1 MTVNYF
7 LLGLGA
13 AVFLGIFIHYLIKFI
28 KHKSL
33 YPFMPFK
40 YNFRRRRVTFA
51 KTLELLS
58 DRKAKT
64 IIETGT
70 SREGLRATRG
80 DGAGTF
86 VFGKWAMQNNA
97 KLFSVDID
105 KDAVQECKIEVEN
118 QNLEGTVTVIL
129 DDSLNFLANYEDP
142 VDFLYLD
149 SYDYSR
155 TDTAIQVASQEHHL
169 KEFQAIESKLHKNTI
184 VLVDD
189 CGLPGGGKGK
199 TVVSYMEQKGW
210 EVLIDAYQILL
221 VHQDSVKG

>member
-1 MTVNYF
+1 M
-7 LLGLGA
+7 GLGI
-13 AVFLGIFIHYLIKFI
+13 AVFLAFFIHYLIKFI

-51 KTLELLS
+51 KTLELVS
-58 DRKAKT
+58 DRNAKT

-70 SREGLRATRG
+70 SRKGLTNTKG

-86 VFGKWAMQNNA
+86 VFGKWAKENNA

-105 KDAVQECKIEVEN
+105 KDAVQECKVEIEN
-118 QNLEGTVTVIL
+118 QNLQDTVTVLL
-129 DDSLNFLANYEDP
+129 DDSLNFLTNYKDQ

-155 TDTAIQVASQEHHL
+155 TDTAIQIASQEHHL
-169 KEFQAIESKLHKNTI
+169 KEFKAIESRLHKNTI
-184 VLVDD
+184 VLIDD

-199 TVVSYMEQKGW
+199 TVVPYMEQKGW
-210 EVLIDAYQILL
+210 KVLIDAYQILL
-221 VHQDSVKG
+221 VHGDSL

>member
-1 MTVNYF
+1 MTINSF
-7 LLGLGA
+7 LIGLGA
-13 AVFLGIFIHYLIKFI
+13 AVFLGFFIHYLIKFI

-33 YPFMPFK
+33 YPFMPFN

-58 DRKAKT
+58 SRKAKT

-70 SREGLRATRG
+70 SRKGLSATRG

-97 KLFSVDID
+97 KLFSIDINEE
-105 KDAVQECKIEVEN
+105 AVNECRVEVKN
-118 QNLEGTVTVIL
+118 QNLEDTVTVSL
-129 DDSLNFLANYEDP
+129 DDSLNFLANYKDN

-155 TDTAIQVASQEHHL
+155 ADRAIQVASQEHHL
-169 KEFQAIESKLHKNTI
+169 KEFQAIESRLHKDSI
-184 VLVDD
+184 VLIDD

-199 TVVSYMEQKGW
+199 TVVAYMKQKRW

-221 VHQDSVKG
+221 VHQDSL

>member
-1 MTVNYF
+1 MSYF
-7 LLGLGA
+7 LIGLGT
-13 AVFLGIFIHYLIKFI
+13 AVSLGFFIHFSIKLI

-58 DRKAKT
+58 DRNAKN

-70 SREGLRATRG
+70 SRKGLTATRG

-86 VFGKWAMQNNA
+86 VFGKWAMENNA
-97 KLFSVDID
+97 KLSSVDIN
-105 KDAVQECKIEVEN
+105 KEAVQECKVEVKN
-118 QNLEGTVTVIL
+118 QELQDTVTVVL
-129 DDSLNFLANYEDP
+129 DDSLNFLANYKEQ

-149 SYDYSR
+149 SYDYCR
-155 TDTAIQVASQEHHL
+155 IDTEIQVKSQEHHL
-169 KEFQAIESKLHKNTI
+169 KEFEAIESRLHKDTI
-184 VLVDD
+184 VLIDD

-199 TVVSYMEQKGW
+199 TVVTYMEAKGW

-221 VHQDSVKG
+221 VHQDSL

>member
-1 MTVNYF
+1 
-7 LLGLGA
+7 
-13 AVFLGIFIHYLIKFI
+13 
-28 KHKSL
+28 
-33 YPFMPFK
+33 MPFK

-58 DRKAKT
+58 DRNAKN

-70 SREGLRATRG
+70 SRKGLTATRG

-97 KLFSVDID
+97 KLSSVDINE
-105 KDAVQECKIEVEN
+105 DAVQECKVEVKN
-118 QNLEGTVTVIL
+118 QDLQDTVTVVL
-129 DDSLNFLANYEDP
+129 DDSLRFLANYKEQ

-155 TDTAIQVASQEHHL
+155 TDTAIQVASQVHHL
-169 KEFQAIESKLHKNTI
+169 KEFEAIESRLHKDTI
-184 VLVDD
+184 VLIDD

-199 TVVSYMEQKGW
+199 TVVTYMETKGW

-221 VHQDSVKG
+221 VHQDSLLN

>member
-1 MTVNYF
+1 VSVVYFKVFSQQLTSLQMTVNYF
-7 LLGLGA
+7 LLGLGT
-13 AVFLGIFIHYLIKFI
+13 AVFLGIFIHYLIQFI

-58 DRKAKT
+58 DRNAKT

-70 SREGLRATRG
+70 SRKGLSATRG

-86 VFGKWAMQNNA
+86 VFGKWAKENNA
-97 KLFSVDID
+97 KLSSVDINEE
-105 KDAVQECKIEVEN
+105 AVKECRVEVKN
-118 QNLEGTVTVIL
+118 QNLEDTVTVTL
-129 DDSLNFLANYEDP
+129 DDSLNFLANYKDK

-169 KEFQAIESKLHKNTI
+169 KEFQAIESRLHKDTI
-184 VLVDD
+184 FLIDD

-199 TVVSYMEQKGW
+199 TVVSYM
-210 EVLIDAYQILL
+210 
-221 VHQDSVKG
+221 